1 MLRCGTGIRAAA
13 ADAATV
19 EDAARRIVR
28 YLYHAFRTESG
39 EPECAMVR
47 FYRTQRFDALP
58 SDLQAFARGVLG
70 QAEVADA
77 VRCLTLMASA
87 GTQPDWND
95 RRRSAGHKA
104 IPLPTREVV
113 DRAPMIAQLIRQL
126 GLELD
131 VIVEPSN
138 ALLRELE
145 GKTYNVFHVE
155 HARGSPYIP
164 AQADFVIRHHIQS
177 VLGFGGLA
185 QEELFAVILF
195 SKVHISPDVASRFR
209 NIALDVKSTLIGFRD
224 GEVFDESPE
233 EPALRDSPH
242 RPTTA

>member
-1 MLRCGTGIRAAA
+1 MLRCGTGVRAAA
-13 ADAATV
+13 AGAATV

-28 YLYHAFRTESG
+28 YLHRAFRAETG
-39 EPECAMVR
+39 EPEIALVR
-47 FYRTQRFDALP
+47 FYRTQRFDRLP
-58 SDLQAFARGVLG
+58 ADLQAFARGVLD
-70 QAEVADA
+70 QAA
-77 VRCLTLMASA
+77 VPDDLRCLTLMASA
-87 GTQPDWND
+87 GAQPEWND
-95 RRRSAGHKA
+95 RRRSANHQA
-104 IPLPTREVV
+104 IPLPSPEVV

-126 GLELD
+126 GLELEA
-131 VIVEPSN
+131 VVEPSN

-155 HARGSPYIP
+155 RARGSPYIP
-164 AQADFVIRHHIQS
+164 AQADFVLRYDIES

-195 SKVHISPDVASRFR
+195 STVHISPDVASRFR

-224 GEVFDESPE
+224 GEVFDDSPE
-233 EPALRDSPH
+233 EPAIRESAR